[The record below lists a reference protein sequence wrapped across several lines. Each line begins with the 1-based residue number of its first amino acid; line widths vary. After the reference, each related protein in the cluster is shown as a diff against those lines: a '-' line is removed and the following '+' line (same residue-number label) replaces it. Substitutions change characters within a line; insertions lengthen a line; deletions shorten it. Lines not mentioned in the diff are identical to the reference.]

1 MRTKIN
7 AQFQSVQFSWISGR
21 LRSVALDKRRT
32 KEDRLEE
39 IAELGATL
47 ISMAKINME
56 HWISIVLLDG
66 EKES

>member
-32 KEDRLEE
+32 KADRLEE

-56 HWISIVLLDG
+56 HWKSIVELLED
-66 EKES
+66 

>member
-7 AQFQSVQFSWISGR
+7 AQFQSVQFSWISSR
-21 LRSVALDKRRT
+21 LRTVALDKRRT

-56 HWISIVLLDG
+56 HWKSIVELLDD
-66 EKES
+66 

>member
-56 HWISIVLLDG
+56 HWKSIVELLED
-66 EKES
+66 

>member
-21 LRSVALDKRRT
+21 LRTVALDKRRT

-47 ISMAKINME
+47 ISMAKINTE
-56 HWISIVLLDG
+56 HWRSIVELL
-66 EKES
+66 EE